1 MSGGPPARPTP
12 AERLDGPLGALLAP
26 VGWLWCGV
34 ARLRA
39 LAYRSGALRS
49 QRPPLPTLSIGNLAA
64 GGTGKTPLLLAS
76 VATLERAGARVGI
89 LARGYGGDEGLLL
102 RERHPAARLEEGA
115 DRVAGLRRMLAGPPV
130 DLLILD
136 DGFQHFRLQRD
147 EDAVVLDATRPFG
160 RCLPAGLFREHP
172 AALRRAT
179 RILLSRADLV
189 DADARARIWA
199 EVRRRRAGLPPLPEI
214 EGAMVARELR
224 NLRTGEI
231 RPITALRGLRARLA
245 AGVGNP
251 QSFAR
256 LCAAH
261 GVAITGCQ
269 WLPDHH
275 AWQAADLAGWAAEP
289 AVLVTEK
296 DGVKL
301 RALAPENA
309 WELRVDWQF
318 LRGGEHWEAML
329 TALHLPARA
338 ARIEPLWQAQDP
350 RGSGRTA

>member
-1 MSGGPPARPTP
+1 VSGGPQSRPTP

-26 VGWLWCGV
+26 VGWLWCGA

-39 LAYRSGALRS
+39 LAYRRGALRS
-49 QRPPLPTLSIGNLAA
+49 RRPPLPTLSIGNLAA

-76 VATLERAGARVGI
+76 VAALERAGARVGI
-89 LARGYGGDEGLLL
+89 LARGYGGDEGRML

-115 DRVAGLRRMLAGPPV
+115 DRVAGLARLLAGPPV

-147 EDAVVLDATRPFG
+147 EDAVLIDATRPFG
-160 RCLPAGLFREHP
+160 RCLPAGLFRESP

-179 RILLSRADLV
+179 RVVLARADLV
-189 DADARARIWA
+189 NADERARIWA
-199 EVRRRRAGLPPLPEI
+199 EVRRRRAGLPPLPEM
-214 EGAMVARELR
+214 EGSLAARDMR

-231 RPITALRGLRARLA
+231 RPASALRGLRARLA

-251 QSFAR
+251 QSFAA
-256 LCAAH
+256 LCAAQ
-261 GVAITGCQ
+261 GVAVTGSQ

-275 AWQAADLAGWAAEP
+275 PWRAADLEGWSAEP

-301 RALAPENA
+301 RAIAPDNA
-309 WELRVDWQF
+309 WELRVDWRF
-318 LRGGEHWEAML
+318 LRGGEHWDAML

-338 ARIEPLWQAQDP
+338 AQIEPLWQAQDP
-350 RGSGRTA
+350 QGRGRPA